1 MSIDNNNYRNMEQDR
16 RLIEME
22 KSLKIVNK
30 ELGDVR
36 ADIIGIAS
44 TQKIILAFIM
54 MIFAGLVGLFL
65 K

>member
-1 MSIDNNNYRNMEQDR
+1 MPENNFRNQEQDR
-16 RLIEME
+16 RLIAVE
-22 KSLKIVNK
+22 KHIETINR

-36 ADIIGIAS
+36 VSVVGIAV
-44 TQKIILAFIM
+44 TQKIILGFIM

>member
-1 MSIDNNNYRNMEQDR
+1 MENNYRNQEQDR

-36 ADIIGIAS
+36 ADIVGIAS